1 MEKGRGA
8 EGGQLLLGAA
18 QEQGAGEQI
27 HRQVPPLDVQQARG
41 DVPSGLLDIQ
51 RWDLTVDLLS
61 CSLLLGRSQEELA
74 PLRTPALLHYCK
86 ATRKFTPSTSRME
99 FLWALLAQRDP
110 EAALLSWRQ
119 FQRCAPR
126 WPYPATLDTDR
137 RLMELG
143 LQRAQGQGFPLPP
156 L

>member
-1 MEKGRGA
+1 MDQGDLSGA
-8 EGGQLLLGAA
+8 EAAFRTLL
-18 QEQGAGEQI
+18 
-27 HRQVPPLDVQQARG
+27 

-51 RWDLTVDLLS
+51 PVGPDGGS
-61 CSLLLGRSQEELA
+61 ALLLPAPGRSQEELA

>member
-1 MEKGRGA
+1 MDQGDLSGA
-8 EGGQLLLGAA
+8 EAAFRTLL
-18 QEQGAGEQI
+18 
-27 HRQVPPLDVQQARG
+27 

-86 ATRKFTPSTSRME
+86 ATRKFPPSTSRME

>member
-1 MEKGRGA
+1 M
-8 EGGQLLLGAA
+8 
-18 QEQGAGEQI
+18 
-27 HRQVPPLDVQQARG
+27 
-41 DVPSGLLDIQ
+41 
-51 RWDLTVDLLS
+51 DLLS

-74 PLRTPALLHYCK
+74 PPHPCPSPLLQGYPEVH
-86 ATRKFTPSTSRME
+86 PSTSRME

-119 FQRCAPR
+119 FQHCAPR

-143 LQRAQGQGFPLPP
+143 LQRAQGRGSPASL
-156 L
+156 

>member
-1 MEKGRGA
+1 M
-8 EGGQLLLGAA
+8 
-18 QEQGAGEQI
+18 
-27 HRQVPPLDVQQARG
+27 QVVKKSENSVFIFIGFYRN
-41 DVPSGLLDIQ
+41 IF
-51 RWDLTVDLLS
+51 
-61 CSLLLGRSQEELA
+61 

-119 FQRCAPR
+119 FQHCAPR

>member
-1 MEKGRGA
+1 ME
-8 EGGQLLLGAA
+8 
-18 QEQGAGEQI
+18 
-27 HRQVPPLDVQQARG
+27 
-41 DVPSGLLDIQ
+41 
-51 RWDLTVDLLS
+51 
-61 CSLLLGRSQEELA
+61 
-74 PLRTPALLHYCK
+74 